1 MLARLHGLDDEDV
14 VVRQIEEGSR
24 GAGAGQWSQRLGAHG
39 YEEVLEMWSLC
50 MAESHFEIKI
60 FDRRLTD
67 STHVRSGPRDFTNLG
82 LDVEGGAEEAECERG
97 VAVELE
103 AVQMVRL
110 CDGRTLPAVHALSLK
125 LSANIACRTSL
136 GYLTLSTS

>member
-39 YEEVLEMWSLC
+39 HEEVLEMWSLG

-67 STHVRSGPRDFTNLG
+67 LTHVLNGPRDSQTSG
-82 LDVEGGAEEAECERG
+82 LMSKAVRKKRNASGA
-97 VAVELE
+97 
-103 AVQMVRL
+103 
-110 CDGRTLPAVHALSLK
+110 
-125 LSANIACRTSL
+125 
-136 GYLTLSTS
+136 